1 MITMNTD
8 NSDQIE
14 ATGNAVTNFLVPPV
28 HIKSC
33 LAGMC
38 FETTDTATPEV
49 KPEEH
54 FYGNRIKIDICW

>member
-1 MITMNTD
+1 MNTD

-38 FETTDTATPEV
+38 FETTDTATAEV
-49 KPEEH
+49 KPKEH
-54 FYGNRIKIDICW
+54 IFYENRIKIHICL

>member
-14 ATGNAVTNFLVPPV
+14 ATGNAVTNFLVPLV
-28 HIKSC
+28 LIKSC

-38 FETTDTATPEV
+38 FETIHTATAEV
-49 KPEEH
+49 KPKEH